1 MTHTIKTT
9 RLLGALALLAASL
22 ACITQAQAANP
33 TLTNSRAEFLTL
45 TAGNTLSTQDFESYA
60 PGTSMSGVD
69 FLPGVSATTNL
80 DSLAIFDGSTSQ
92 SLFAT
97 TRNQPDALY
106 DIAITGG
113 YRGVGFDI
121 GAYDPATPGP
131 GFISFYFADG
141 DTTYVNI
148 PVLPTNATESTPLF
162 WGVISDV
169 AVTRIVWSEGPELG
183 GVLCCEETSLDN
195 FVVAA
200 PVPEA
205 STGGLALAGLSVG
218 AWVLRRRRWS
228 QQG

>member
-1 MTHTIKTT
+1 MMTTIQTT
-9 RLLGALALLAASL
+9 RRLGALTVLAAAL
-22 ACITQAQAANP
+22 GAAASAHAATP
-33 TLTNSRAEFLTL
+33 TLTNSRAEFLAL
-45 TAGNTLSTQDFESYA
+45 TAGDAVATQDFEAYA
-60 PGTSMSGVD
+60 PGTNLSGVD

-80 DSLAIFDGSTSQ
+80 DSLAVFEGSTSR

-97 TRNQPDALY
+97 ARNQPDALY

-121 GAYDPATPGP
+121 SAYDPATPGP

-141 DTTYVNI
+141 DTTYTNI
-148 PVLPTNATESTPLF
+148 PVLPTNATEQTPLF

-183 GVLCCEETSLDN
+183 GIACCEETALDN

-205 STGGLALAGLSVG
+205 STTGLALAGLAVG
-218 AWVLRRRRWS
+218 GWVLRRRR
-228 QQG
+228 

>member
-1 MTHTIKTT
+1 MTNTIKTT
-9 RLLGALALLAASL
+9 PSLGTLSVLLAALSC
-22 ACITQAQAANP
+22 ATYAQAASP
-33 TLTNSRAEFLTL
+33 TLTNSRAEFLAL
-45 TAGNTLSTQDFESYA
+45 TAGDALSTQDFESYV
-60 PGTSMSGVD
+60 PGTSLSGVD

-80 DSLAIFDGSTSQ
+80 ASLAIFDGSISQ

-97 TRNQPDALY
+97 SRDQPDAFY

-121 GAYDPATPGP
+121 SAYDPATPGP

-141 DTTYVNI
+141 DTTYTNI

-162 WGVISDV
+162 WGVISNV
-169 AVTRIVWSEGPELG
+169 AVTRIVWSEGPELNG
-183 GVLCCEETSLDN
+183 FSCCEETSLDN

-205 STGGLALAGLSVG
+205 STTGLALAGLSVG
-218 AWVLRRRRWS
+218 AWMSRRRRK
-228 QQG
+228 QG